1 MESKPANQSEAMAQ
15 NTLQRQN
22 HPSHVA
28 SLLAYDHRP
37 GTLCDWYYKV
47 LGVSPVHETARPLG
61 EVTLSGLRA
70 LWLTNDRANHRIRIL
85 YVPGLEGDLER
96 ACHHRLQHF
105 AFEYS
110 ILDNLLSTDARL
122 KSLKIEPLRTANQGA
137 TIYLDPDGNCIE
149 LLSDAEGDRFTQ
161 THVEWESRNHNSQ

>member
-1 MESKPANQSEAMAQ
+1 MLHYFGLTTTDLEPCATDITKCWAC
-15 NTLQRQN
+15 
-22 HPSHVA
+22 
-28 SLLAYDHRP
+28 RP
-37 GTLCDWYYKV
+37 FMRLRGR
-47 LGVSPVHETARPLG
+47 GG

-85 YVPGLEGDLER
+85 YVPELEGDLER

-110 ILDNLLSTDARL
+110 TLDDLLSTDARL

-161 THVEWESRNHNSQ
+161 THVEWESRNHTRQ